1 MSESKEVEKCV
12 KELHFLADKLY
23 SQFCDGELCTDCKL
37 DIKNDDCILNRL
49 ISVINALEEKALLEH
64 KEKILTEFEKDY
76 LSSALHPFKKIIKTI
91 SKHMLNND
99 FEYIA
104 IRVKSLR
111 ETDVEENMCFPAF
124 KIGTM
129 YKGMETDM
137 RYSPKELGLWD

>member
-1 MSESKEVEKCV
+1 MNKEIKACA
-12 KELHFLADKLY
+12 KELQFLINKMY
-23 SQFCDGELCTDCKL
+23 SQFCEGELCTKCKL
-37 DIKNDDCILNRL
+37 DIKNSECILNRL
-49 ISVINALEEKALLEH
+49 ISVIDALEEKALLEH
-64 KEKILTEFEKDY
+64 KEKILTEFEKNY
-76 LSSALHPFKKIIKTI
+76 LSSALHPFGKKIVTI

-124 KIGTM
+124 KAGTM